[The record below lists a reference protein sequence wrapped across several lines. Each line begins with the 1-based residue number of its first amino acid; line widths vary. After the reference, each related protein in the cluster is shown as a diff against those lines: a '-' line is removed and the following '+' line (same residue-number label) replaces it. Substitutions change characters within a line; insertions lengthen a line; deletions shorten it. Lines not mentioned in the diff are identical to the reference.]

1 MVMFELTLF
10 PLAFVMLPEVSLDLC
25 MSPFHFN
32 FHLIF
37 AWNFTWSLHFKM
49 GFAIHLERYS
59 VFRLIFLHSMM
70 IFFTF
75 TWNFKMALD
84 PPQFMI
90 CFVLSLG
97 IHLKFH
103 LTTRSYH
110 VILTSTWAFHLDF
123 HLIPAVDLVI
133 HLSSSHDISCA
144 QWFLRSQGSQD
155 VPDAEGMPSVCF
167 TFSFPQNMNAKEGTS
182 PVKPV
187 EALVQ
192 TYILSFFHCSF
203 NSWIVMNSISTWWL
217 VSLGFPLSHA
227 CCHLPH
233 LHFHML
239 NWHLWSWRCIWHI
252 VHFHFSHVSL
262 ASAVHM

>member
-1 MVMFELTLF
+1 MHVSTKK
-10 PLAFVMLPEVSLDLC
+10 PVLANGYVWANSVSTC
-25 MSPFHFN
+25 ICHHSMSPFHFS

-84 PPQFMI
+84 PPQCI
-90 CFVLSLG
+90 IGFVLSLG

-167 TFSFPQNMNAKEGTS
+167 TFSFPQNMNAK
-182 PVKPV
+182 
-187 EALVQ
+187 
-192 TYILSFFHCSF
+192 
-203 NSWIVMNSISTWWL
+203 
-217 VSLGFPLSHA
+217 
-227 CCHLPH
+227 
-233 LHFHML
+233 
-239 NWHLWSWRCIWHI
+239 
-252 VHFHFSHVSL
+252 
-262 ASAVHM
+262 

>member
-1 MVMFELTLF
+1 MLAQKF
-10 PLAFVMLPEVSLDLC
+10 PVLANGYVWANSVSTCICHVTWSFTGPLHVTI
-25 MSPFHFN
+25 PFQFSFDFCLK
-32 FHLIF
+32 FHLIPTF
-37 AWNFTWSLHFKM
+37 QD

-192 TYILSFFHCSF
+192 TYVLSFF
-203 NSWIVMNSISTWWL
+203 
-217 VSLGFPLSHA
+217 SL
-227 CCHLPH
+227 
-233 LHFHML
+233 
-239 NWHLWSWRCIWHI
+239 
-252 VHFHFSHVSL
+252 
-262 ASAVHM
+262 

>member
-10 PLAFVMLPEVSLDLC
+10 PLAFVTIPCHPSISVFIWFLLEISLDPYISRWVLQ
-25 MSPFHFN
+25 
-32 FHLIF
+32 
-37 AWNFTWSLHFKM
+37 
-49 GFAIHLERYS
+49 
-59 VFRLIFLHSMM
+59 
-70 IFFTF
+70 F
-75 TWNFKMALD
+75 TWNFTLYFAWS
-84 PPQFMI
+84 FYI
-90 CFVLSLG
+90 AWWSFSLSLETLKWHLTP
-97 IHLKFH
+97 HLKFH

-187 EALVQ
+187 ETLVQ
-192 TYILSFFHCSF
+192 TYVLSFF
-203 NSWIVMNSISTWWL
+203 
-217 VSLGFPLSHA
+217 SL
-227 CCHLPH
+227 
-233 LHFHML
+233 
-239 NWHLWSWRCIWHI
+239 
-252 VHFHFSHVSL
+252 
-262 ASAVHM
+262 

>member
-1 MVMFELTLF
+1 MVMFELTLC
-10 PLAFVMLPEVSLDLC
+10 PLAFVMVPEVSLDLC
-25 MSPFHFN
+25 MLPFHFN

-37 AWNFTWSLHFKM
+37 AWNRTWSLHFKM

-59 VFRLIFLHSMM
+59 VFRLIFLNSMM

-97 IHLKFH
+97 IHLNFH

-187 EALVQ
+187 ETLVQ
-192 TYILSFFHCSF
+192 TYVLSFF
-203 NSWIVMNSISTWWL
+203 
-217 VSLGFPLSHA
+217 SL
-227 CCHLPH
+227 
-233 LHFHML
+233 
-239 NWHLWSWRCIWHI
+239 
-252 VHFHFSHVSL
+252 
-262 ASAVHM
+262 

>member
-32 FHLIF
+32 FHLVF
-37 AWNFTWSLHFKM
+37 TWNFTWSLHVKM
-49 GFAIHLERYS
+49 GFAIHLELYCL
-59 VFRLIFLHSMM
+59 FRLIFLHCMM

-84 PPQFMI
+84 PPQFI
-90 CFVLSLG
+90 IGFVL
-97 IHLKFH
+97 FH
-103 LTTRSYH
+103 LAF
-110 VILTSTWAFHLDF
+110 TWNFTYF
-123 HLIPAVDLVI
+123 HLIRVVDLVI
-133 HLSSSHDISCA
+133 HLLSSHDISCA

-187 EALVQ
+187 ETLVQ
-192 TYILSFFHCSF
+192 TYVLSFF
-203 NSWIVMNSISTWWL
+203 
-217 VSLGFPLSHA
+217 SL
-227 CCHLPH
+227 
-233 LHFHML
+233 
-239 NWHLWSWRCIWHI
+239 
-252 VHFHFSHVSL
+252 
-262 ASAVHM
+262 